1 MNSVSPPSPAQVYTE
16 RTPNPDAM
24 KFVVNRVLLKSGT
37 KEFKFGSEAAHFP
50 IVQQLF
56 NFPFVRSVFV
66 GSNFITITKT
76 DASDWM
82 EVAPALRAF
91 LLEQFDAHPRF
102 IVEAKGEAGTQIAN
116 PSIQEPSNEIEEKIV
131 AILDEYIRP
140 AVEGDGGNIA
150 FRGFES
156 GVVRVELQGS
166 CSGCPSSIVTLKAG
180 IEALLKRMVP
190 EVEQVI
196 AENQTH

>member
-1 MNSVSPPSPAQVYTE
+1 MNPEMPPTPAQVYTE
-16 RTPNPDAM
+16 RTPNPEAM
-24 KFVVNRVLLKSGT
+24 KFVVNRVLLKAGT

-50 IVQQLF
+50 IVQSLF

-66 GSNFITITKT
+66 GGNFITINKT
-76 DASDWM
+76 QAADWM
-82 EVAPALRAF
+82 EVAPALRNF

-102 IVEAKGEAGTQIAN
+102 VVEAKSNGDSQLPR
-116 PSIQEPSNEIEEKIV
+116 PSAVEPSNEMEEKIV

-166 CSGCPSSIVTLKAG
+166 CSGCPSSTSTLKAG
-180 IEALLKRMVP
+180 IEALLKRMLP

-196 AENQTH
+196 AENQSH

>member
-1 MNSVSPPSPAQVYTE
+1 MNPVTSQPPAQVYTE

-24 KFVVNRVLLKSGT
+24 KFVVNRVLLKAGT
-37 KEFKFGSEAAHFP
+37 KEFKFGSEASHFP
-50 IVQQLF
+50 IVQALF

-66 GSNFITITKT
+66 GGNFITISKT
-76 DASDWM
+76 DAADWM
-82 EVAPALRAF
+82 EVAPALRTF

-102 IVEAKGEAGTQIAN
+102 IVEAISNVEPLPYKAPAV
-116 PSIQEPSNEIEEKIV
+116 EPSNEMEEKIV

-150 FRGFES
+150 FRGFDS
-156 GVVRVELQGS
+156 GIVRVELQGS
-166 CSGCPSSIVTLKAG
+166 CSGCPSSTVTLKAG
-180 IEALLKRMVP
+180 IEALLKRMIP